1 MALWGTRPDK
11 SRRPAHLNPGTGL
24 PPADTLAANPLDRKA
39 SFHSSVGDP
48 PGPGPVM
55 FSGRGPGWNV
65 PLEGTDPELG
75 LMEVIACQSKTP
87 GGSFDTPP
95 VEEVSAG
102 NEAPD
107 FFFPK
112 AAAASGLTAKIGSFF
127 KVVVRSVDVENN
139 ALVLSTIAKPAW
151 AAFFDNGNGTA
162 SYSGTVAGPAGA
174 QTFTARA
181 TDTGPLSTDLTFT
194 LAVTV

>member
-1 MALWGTRPDK
+1 MTLWGDQPDK
-11 SRRPAHLNPGTGL
+11 DNRPKHLNLTN
-24 PPADTLAANPLDRKA
+24 AAGNPLDRQA
-39 SFHSSVGDP
+39 SFHSNSG
-48 PGPGPVM
+48 
-55 FSGRGPGWNV
+55 STKGRGPGWNV

-75 LMEVIACQSKTP
+75 LVEVIACQSNPAAAP
-87 GGSFDTPP
+87 GFD
-95 VEEVSAG
+95 G

-107 FFFPK
+107 FFYPK